1 MLSADRDA
9 LRQQYVDA
17 WRKYRAGEPV
27 SELEA
32 AIGQVVAEH
41 PEYQSLLEDTDR
53 ALAADWT
60 PEDGSTNPFLH
71 MGLHMALREQVATD
85 RPAGVR
91 AVHEALTRRCGDHLE
106 SEHRM
111 MEPLAEALWNAQRS
125 DGEPDEQAYLAALQR
140 LLK

>member
-32 AIGQVVAEH
+32 AIGHVVGEH
-41 PEYQSLLEDTDR
+41 PEYQPLLEDSDR
-53 ALAADWT
+53 ALSADWT

-71 MGLHMALREQVATD
+71 MGLHLALREQVATD
-85 RPAGVR
+85 RPPGVR

-106 SEHRM
+106 AEHRM

-125 DGEPDEQAYLAALQR
+125 DGEPDEQAYLDALQR
-140 LLK
+140 LL